1 MAGTRDQ
8 GPGTGDER
16 PSRQSGLAL
25 IELLV
30 ALVLMGMVI
39 FLLGAYY
46 PLASLTAVKGRD
58 ETVGAQLGASR
69 LEQVRSRP
77 FSWVTQAN
85 VNGSFNLAVPSNPNC
100 DGTSNSELLNAAG
113 ACYDSAADTGVQ
125 YTRITVVTTSF
136 SSQAKLTKVAVIVK
150 WPQDGANCTLT
161 EPVAISELD
170 ARCLVLSTV
179 IVNFP

>member
-1 MAGTRDQ
+1 MLRFARNDCIF
-8 GPGTGDER
+8 E
-16 PSRQSGLAL
+16 SRVTSHESQSGLAL

-58 ETVGAQLGASR
+58 ETTGAQLAASR

-77 FSWVTQAN
+77 FSWVSQAN
-85 VNGSFNLAVPSNPNC
+85 VNGSFNFASGNANC
-100 DGTSNSELLNAAG
+100 PGNDTEVLNAAG
-113 ACYDSAADTGVQ
+113 TCYENATETGVK
-125 YTRITVVTTSF
+125 YTRVTAVTTSY
-136 SSQAKLTKVAVIVK
+136 SGQAKLTKISVIVK
-150 WPQDGANCTLT
+150 WPQAGATCTLSGPT
-161 EPVAISELD
+161 EAD
-170 ARCLVLSTV
+170 TRCLVLSTV

>member
-1 MAGTRDQ
+1 
-8 GPGTGDER
+8 
-16 PSRQSGLAL
+16 L

-69 LEQVRSRP
+69 LEQLRSRP
-77 FSWVTQAN
+77 FSWVTQSN
-85 VNGSFNLAVPSNPNC
+85 INGSFNLAVPSNPNC

-136 SSQAKLTKVAVIVK
+136 SSQAKLTKVAVVVK